1 MAAADEELGRCAVQI
16 AVALL
21 QGTAC
26 KGHVVGDIDLDAAE
40 VIHHFHQRL
49 HVDGDIV
56 VDGELVLV
64 VDDLCQSRHIAA
76 VGESHRVDLVVRG
89 GIGLAVG
96 EGDLPAFGRHQT
108 VAGDLQHPECTALDV
123 ELAVQDHIRHAVVGA
138 IGRISAA
145 VLVVDAADEDVDHVA
160 LVLLQRL
167 DLLHQRSSVLL
178 RLQVLLHPVY
188 HAGRIDHDA
197 RNDGQHRQRHGQRE
211 PHGGSFF
218 LLSGL
223 GAAAAGRLTGG
234 RMGTA
239 PAGRRGS
246 AAVSTGACCRGRM
259 RRGSRTG
266 PLLRMRHRRLFEEI
280 RLALQRSRA
289 GGRSL
294 RRPLFR
300 RAVQRALGVDA
311 ARSLTHS

>member
-1 MAAADEELGRCAVQI
+1 M
-16 AVALL
+16 
-21 QGTAC
+21 
-26 KGHVVGDIDLDAAE
+26 GDIDLDAAE
-40 VIHHFHQRL
+40 VVHHLHQRL
-49 HVDGDIV
+49 HIHRHIV
-56 VDGELVLV
+56 VDGQLVLV
-64 VDDLCQSRHIAA
+64 IDDLSQRGDAAA
-76 VGESHRVDLVVRG
+76 VGQGHGVDLIVG
-89 GIGLAVG
+89 GGVGLAVRK
-96 EGDLPAFGRHQT
+96 GDLAALGGHEA
-108 VAGDLQHPECTALDV
+108 VAGDLQHPQRTALDV

-138 IGRISAA
+138 IGRIAAA

-178 RLQVLLHPVY
+178 RLQVLLHPVH

-239 PAGRRGS
+239 PAGRRGA

-266 PLLRMRHRRLFEEI
+266 PLLRMRHRRFFEEI